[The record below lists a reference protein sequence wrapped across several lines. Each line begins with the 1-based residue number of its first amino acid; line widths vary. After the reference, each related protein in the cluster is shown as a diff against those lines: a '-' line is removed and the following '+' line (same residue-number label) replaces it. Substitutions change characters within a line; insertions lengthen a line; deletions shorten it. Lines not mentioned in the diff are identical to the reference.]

1 MTTTNQVVW
10 HGSQQESFDLINAI
24 ARNCTCEFGM
34 MGVRLSTCPAHL
46 MLMEDQRA
54 LDGLLFVRHM
64 AERLRD
70 EEFDRAAPEAPAP
83 VSSLDEARDHRAKRR
98 LLAS

>member
-1 MTTTNQVVW
+1 MTMTNQVVW

-64 AERLRD
+64 LDRLQD
-70 EEFDRAAPEAPAP
+70 EEFERPIPRQRTP
-83 VSSLDEARDHRAKRR
+83 VLSLDEAREQRTPRA
-98 LLAS
+98 LAG

>member
-1 MTTTNQVVW
+1 MTMTNQVVW

-54 LDGLLFVRHM
+54 LDGLLFMRHM
-64 AERLRD
+64 VDRLQA
-70 EEFDRAAPEAPAP
+70 EEFERPLPKRRTP
-83 VSSLDEARDHRAKRR
+83 ILSLDEAREQRTPRA
-98 LLAS
+98 LAS